1 MRTEIAPLAAVC
13 LALLELQ
20 LTLVAVGMELA
31 KAFLVGL
38 AAILAVF
45 DDVVLVI
52 RHIFFAVTVHIS
64 YLLTRKSWQLLQVVH
79 VKIIV
84 FAADGR

>member
-20 LTLVAVGMELA
+20 PTLVAVGIEFA

-38 AAILAVF
+38 ATIFAVF
-45 DDVVLVI
+45 DDVVLAI
-52 RHIFFAVTVHIS
+52 RRIHSAEAVHSS
-64 YLLTRKSWQLLQVVH
+64 YLLIRKSWQLL
-79 VKIIV
+79 
-84 FAADGR
+84 

>member
-1 MRTEIAPLAAVC
+1 MRTEVAPLAAVC

-20 LTLVAVGMELA
+20 PTFVAVGMELT

-38 AAILAVF
+38 ATVLAVF

-52 RHIFFAVTVHIS
+52 RHMVSAVTVHRS
-64 YLLTRKSWQLLQVVH
+64 YLIIRQSWQLLQVVH
-79 VKIIV
+79 IKIIAV
-84 FAADGR
+84 AADAR